1 MPWLPEP
8 EQMTTGISQPFIRAS
23 DPAAAKA
30 SCASKIA
37 MGVETGILGYNM
49 YLRGNSFRPGDGIV
63 GRDVEETI
71 RNVGI
76 LASQGM
82 KETDRVILKIMTE

>member
-1 MPWLPEP
+1 
-8 EQMTTGISQPFIRAS
+8 
-23 DPAAAKA
+23 
-30 SCASKIA
+30 
-37 MGVETGILGYNM
+37 M
-49 YLRGNSFRPGDGIV
+49 YLRRNSVQPGDVIV
-63 GRDVEETI
+63 GRDVEQTI